1 MNHLSASRARF
12 GWAQPHRP
20 VDIKLQHRLGIFGS
34 VARDQATQTSDIDV
48 IVEMP
53 PDLFQLIGLKQDL
66 EELLD
71 RPVDIVRYR
80 EHMNRFLKERIDKEA
95 IYV

>member
-1 MNHLSASRARF
+1 MRSHLQDLSARY
-12 GWAQPHRP
+12 GL
-20 VDIKLQHRLGIFGS
+20 VRLGIFGS
-34 VARDQATQTSDIDV
+34 AARDQMTDTSDIDV

-53 PDLFQLIGLKQDL
+53 PDLFQLIGLKQEL

-80 EHMNRFLKERIDKEA
+80 EQMNRFLKERIDREA

>member
-1 MNHLSASRARF
+1 MRSHLQDLSARY
-12 GWAQPHRP
+12 GL
-20 VDIKLQHRLGIFGS
+20 VRLGIFGS
-34 VARDQATQTSDIDV
+34 AARDQMTDTSDIDV

-53 PDLFQLIGLKQDL
+53 PDLFQLIGLKQEL

-71 RPVDIVRYR
+71 RLVDIVRYR
-80 EHMNRFLKERIDKEA
+80 EQMNGFLNERIDREA

>member
-1 MNHLSASRARF
+1 MQRETILHILSA
-12 GWAQPHRP
+12 H
-20 VDIKLQHRLGIFGS
+20 LQEMSTRYDFSRLGVFGS
-34 VARDQATQTSDIDV
+34 VARDQATETSDIDV
-48 IVEMP
+48 VVEMP
-53 PDLFQLIGLKQDL
+53 PDLFKLVGLKQEL

>member
-1 MNHLSASRARF
+1 MHREQILRTMRSHLQDLSARY
-12 GWAQPHRP
+12 GL
-20 VDIKLQHRLGIFGS
+20 VRLGIFGS
-34 VARDQATQTSDIDV
+34 AARDQMTDTSDIDV

-53 PDLFQLIGLKQDL
+53 PDLFQLIGLKQEL

-80 EHMNRFLKERIDKEA
+80 EQMNRFLKERIDREA

>member
-1 MNHLSASRARF
+1 MQQETVLLVLRTHLQDLAARYGF
-12 GWAQPHRP
+12 T
-20 VDIKLQHRLGIFGS
+20 RLGVFGS
-34 VARDQATQTSDIDV
+34 VARNQITEGSDIDV
-48 IVEMP
+48 IVEMS
-53 PDLFQLIGLKQDL
+53 PDLFQLIGLKQEL
-66 EELLD
+66 EELFD

>member
-1 MNHLSASRARF
+1 MHREQILGTMRSHLQDLSARY
-12 GWAQPHRP
+12 GL
-20 VDIKLQHRLGIFGS
+20 VRLGIFGS
-34 VARDQATQTSDIDV
+34 AARDQMTATSDIDV

-53 PDLFQLIGLKQDL
+53 PDLFQLIGLKQEL

-80 EHMNRFLKERIDKEA
+80 EQMNRFLKERIDREA

>member
-1 MNHLSASRARF
+1 MRSHLQDLSARY
-12 GWAQPHRP
+12 GL
-20 VDIKLQHRLGIFGS
+20 VRLGIFGS
-34 VARDQATQTSDIDV
+34 AARDQMTDTSDIDV

-53 PDLFQLIGLKQDL
+53 PDLFQLIGLKQEL

-80 EHMNRFLKERIDKEA
+80 EQMNGFLKERIDREA

>member
-1 MNHLSASRARF
+1 MHREQILRTMRSHLQDLSERY
-12 GWAQPHRP
+12 GL
-20 VDIKLQHRLGIFGS
+20 VRLGIFGS
-34 VARDQATQTSDIDV
+34 AARDQMTDTSDIDV

-53 PDLFQLIGLKQDL
+53 PDLFQLIGLKQEL

-80 EHMNRFLKERIDKEA
+80 EQMNRFLKERIDREA

>member
-1 MNHLSASRARF
+1 MQRATVIRTLSA
-12 GWAQPHRP
+12 HRP
-20 VDIKLQHRLGIFGS
+20 ELSVRYGFTRLGIFGS
-34 VARDQATQTSDIDV
+34 VARDQATGTSDIDV

-53 PDLFQLIGLKQDL
+53 PDLFQLIGLKQEL

-71 RPVDIVRYR
+71 RSVDIVRYR
-80 EHMNRFLKERIDKEA
+80 EKMNRFLKERIDKEA

>member
-1 MNHLSASRARF
+1 MTA
-12 GWAQPHRP
+12 
-20 VDIKLQHRLGIFGS
+20 
-34 VARDQATQTSDIDV
+34 TSDIDV

-53 PDLFQLIGLKQDL
+53 PDLFQLIGLKQEL

-80 EHMNRFLKERIDKEA
+80 EQMNRFLKERIDREA

>member
-1 MNHLSASRARF
+1 MQRETILQILSTHLPELSAQY
-12 GWAQPHRP
+12 GCT
-20 VDIKLQHRLGIFGS
+20 RLGVFGS
-34 VARDQATQTSDIDV
+34 VARDQATETSDVDI

-53 PDLFQLIGLKQDL
+53 PDLFQLIGLKQEL

-80 EHMNRFLKERIDKEA
+80 EQMNCLLKERIDREA

>member
-1 MNHLSASRARF
+1 MQRDAVLRALRAHLQELSTQYGF
-12 GWAQPHRP
+12 T
-20 VDIKLQHRLGIFGS
+20 RLGIFGS
-34 VARDQATQTSDIDV
+34 VARDQATETSDIDV

-53 PDLFQLIGLKQDL
+53 PDLFQLIGLKQEL

>member
-1 MNHLSASRARF
+1 MRSHLQDLSARY
-12 GWAQPHRP
+12 GL
-20 VDIKLQHRLGIFGS
+20 VRLGIFGS
-34 VARDQATQTSDIDV
+34 AARDQMTDTSDIDV

-53 PDLFQLIGLKQDL
+53 PDLFQLIGLKQEL

-80 EHMNRFLKERIDKEA
+80 DQMNRFLKERIDREA

>member
-1 MNHLSASRARF
+1 MHREQILRTMRSHLQDLSARY
-12 GWAQPHRP
+12 GL
-20 VDIKLQHRLGIFGS
+20 VRLGIFGS
-34 VARDQATQTSDIDV
+34 AARDQMTDTSDIDV

-53 PDLFQLIGLKQDL
+53 PDLFQLIGLKQEL

-80 EHMNRFLKERIDKEA
+80 EQMNGFLKERIDREA

>member
-1 MNHLSASRARF
+1 MLREEILDTLRANLQSLSARY
-12 GWAQPHRP
+12 G
-20 VDIKLQHRLGIFGS
+20 LTRLGVFGS
-34 VARDQATQTSDIDV
+34 VARDQATDDSDVDV

-53 PDLFQLIGLKQDL
+53 PDLLQMVGLKQEL
-66 EELLD
+66 EALLE

-80 EHMNRFLKERIDKEA
+80 AQMNRFLKERIDREA

>member
-1 MNHLSASRARF
+1 MHREQILRTMRSHLQDLSARY
-12 GWAQPHRP
+12 GL
-20 VDIKLQHRLGIFGS
+20 VRLGIFGS
-34 VARDQATQTSDIDV
+34 AARDQMTATSDIDV

-53 PDLFQLIGLKQDL
+53 PDLFQLIGLKQEL

-80 EHMNRFLKERIDKEA
+80 EQMNRFLKERIDREA

>member
-1 MNHLSASRARF
+1 MTA
-12 GWAQPHRP
+12 
-20 VDIKLQHRLGIFGS
+20 
-34 VARDQATQTSDIDV
+34 TSDIDV

-53 PDLFQLIGLKQDL
+53 PDLFQLIGLKQEL

-80 EHMNRFLKERIDKEA
+80 EQMNRFLKERIDREV

>member
-1 MNHLSASRARF
+1 MMQRETVLKILSTHFPKLSAQY
-12 GWAQPHRP
+12 GCT
-20 VDIKLQHRLGIFGS
+20 RLGVFGS
-34 VARDQATQTSDIDV
+34 VARDQTTEISDVDV

-53 PDLFQLIGLKQDL
+53 PDLFQMIGLQQEL

-80 EHMNRFLKERIDKEA
+80 EQMNHFLKERIDKEA

>member
-1 MNHLSASRARF
+1 MQRATVIRTLSA
-12 GWAQPHRP
+12 HRP
-20 VDIKLQHRLGIFGS
+20 ELSARYGFTRLGIFGS
-34 VARDQATQTSDIDV
+34 VARDQATGTSDIDV

-53 PDLFQLIGLKQDL
+53 PDLFQLVGLKQEL

-80 EHMNRFLKERIDKEA
+80 EKMNRFLKERIDEEA

>member
-1 MNHLSASRARF
+1 MPRETILAILSDHLQELASRY
-12 GWAQPHRP
+12 GCT
-20 VDIKLQHRLGIFGS
+20 RLGIFGS
-34 VARDQATQTSDIDV
+34 AARGQATDTSDIDI

-53 PDLFQLIGLKQDL
+53 PDLFQLVGLKQEL
-66 EELLD
+66 ELLLN

-80 EHMNRFLKERIDKEA
+80 QQMNSFLRERIDKEA

>member
-1 MNHLSASRARF
+1 MHREQILRTMRSHLQDLSARY
-12 GWAQPHRP
+12 GL
-20 VDIKLQHRLGIFGS
+20 VRLGIFGS
-34 VARDQATQTSDIDV
+34 AARDQMTDTSDIDV

-53 PDLFQLIGLKQDL
+53 PDLFQLIGLKQEL

-80 EHMNRFLKERIDKEA
+80 DQMNRFLKERIDREA

>member
-1 MNHLSASRARF
+1 MQRETILHILSA
-12 GWAQPHRP
+12 H
-20 VDIKLQHRLGIFGS
+20 LQEMSTRYDFSRLGVFGS
-34 VARDQATQTSDIDV
+34 VARDQATETSDIDV
-48 IVEMP
+48 VVEMP
-53 PDLFQLIGLKQDL
+53 PDLFKLVGLKQEL

-80 EHMNRFLKERIDKEA
+80 ENMNRFLKERIDKEA

>member
-1 MNHLSASRARF
+1 MRSHLQDLSARY
-12 GWAQPHRP
+12 GL
-20 VDIKLQHRLGIFGS
+20 VRLGIFGS
-34 VARDQATQTSDIDV
+34 AARDQMTATSDIDV

-53 PDLFQLIGLKQDL
+53 PDLFQLIGLKQEL

-80 EHMNRFLKERIDKEA
+80 EQMNRFLKERIDREA